1 MKKFFLLAA
10 AVVAAMTIK
19 ADVYDFATIAAQ
31 SDFAISNATLNE
43 SESSDTKFVYD
54 VEADSEL
61 SFVANVAPD
70 FTFKY
75 KNSSAK
81 AKAFIVNAG
90 NSIEFGGKNGR
101 IEIANLIAGDELH
114 FQVAAKGSSAAKI
127 AVVDNAGEVI
137 GDNVL
142 DLPKKQKGAE
152 GADDQG
158 YVYKDWKVV
167 VSADLLIEGK
177 LLIKE
182 TAAGF
187 RIKVATLNE
196 ALPQGVE
203 NIFEDASK
211 AVKFIH
217 NGQVVVKKGD
227 RFFNLLG
234 AEIAL

>member
-1 MKKFFLLAA
+1 MKKFFLFAA
-10 AVVAAMTIK
+10 AIVAAMTVK
-19 ADVYDFATIAAQ
+19 ADVFDFATIAAQ
-31 SDFAISNATLNE
+31 SDFAITNATLNT
-43 SESSDTKFVYD
+43 SESSETKFVYD
-54 VEADSEL
+54 VEENIEL
-61 SFVANVAPD
+61 ACVATVAPD

-114 FQVAAKGSSAAKI
+114 FLVAAKGSKASKI
-127 AVVDNAGEVI
+127 SIVDNAGEVI
-137 GDNVL
+137 GENTL
-142 DLPKKQKGAE
+142 TLPKKDKSAE
-152 GADDQG
+152 GADKDG
-158 YVYKDWKVV
+158 YVYLDWKVV
-167 VSADLLIEGK
+167 VTSDMFVDGLVLV
-177 LLIKE
+177 KE
-182 TAAGF
+182 TENGF
-187 RIKVATLNE
+187 RIKLATLNE
-196 ALPQGVE
+196 GLPQG
-203 NIFEDASK
+203 IEDVVASDK